1 MMKSYLITMSNGSGY
16 KLYLTIKSMTKQE
29 AIAYVRKNYPDY
41 RIYKVEEITSW
52 S

>member
-1 MMKSYLITMSNGSGY
+1 MKHFLITMSNGSGY
-16 KLYLTIKSMTKQE
+16 KLYLTIKSNSKQE
-29 AIAYVRKNYPDY
+29 AITYVRTHYPDY